1 MLEGE
6 LLVPSSEDHKTKTLF
21 CFMHPAAS
29 MAMLPY
35 PISLAR
41 SGLHVL
47 MCQSRYT
54 NDSSLIMEKCVKD
67 LATYISYAKRE
78 LRLQTNRIGRVE
90 WRRFTVH
97 LLPVPSNST
106 TQRKGYLP
114 GKLVVGHIAQGGC
127 IGCHCSACIKSPH
140 FDRMLRSIYLHVS
153 KRGKSRY
160 GRGAKTFEYI
170 WQKCSETT
178 IYQEFLREFRRQQI
192 SRSLRITRWCREQ
205 VKVGNAGACFVLD
218 GTMADP
224 RWLDVTCDAND
235 RPTTV
240 FVI

>member
-1 MLEGE
+1 MREKGSGGLTDRYAGIAGVFVLEGE
-6 LLVPSSEDHKTKTLF
+6 LLVPSSEDQKRKTLF

-78 LRLQTNRIGRVE
+78 LGYKRIVLVG
-90 WRRFTVH
+90 WSGGGSLSIFYQSQAT
-97 LLPVPSNST
+97 PT

-170 WQKCSETT
+170 
-178 IYQEFLREFRRQQI
+178 
-192 SRSLRITRWCREQ
+192 
-205 VKVGNAGACFVLD
+205 
-218 GTMADP
+218 
-224 RWLDVTCDAND
+224 
-235 RPTTV
+235 
-240 FVI
+240 